1 MIKMRET
8 VIEKIVDAWEEYSV
22 GAAIL
27 AIIGIVI
34 CAIAWCF
41 GVMCLKVWIVMLL
54 WNWIA
59 VSLFGVP
66 TLSFWMAFG
75 LYLLC
80 SLLFKSNVTVNKKS
94 E

>member
-1 MIKMRET
+1 MRET
-8 VIEKIVDAWEEYSV
+8 VVEKIVDAWEEYSV
-22 GAAIL
+22 GVAIL

-41 GVMCLKVWIVMLL
+41 GVMCLQAWIVMLL

-59 VSLFGVP
+59 VDLFGAP
-66 TLSFWMAFG
+66 ALGFWMAFG
-75 LYLLC
+75 LRWLC
-80 SLLFKSNVTVNKKS
+80 SLLFKSKVTVNKKS